1 MNAVIVV
8 INMAAAFWLAYQ
20 AGKFA
25 VMLEY
30 DRDVYDA
37 KPDRMMQ
44 MFWAVDIILAVY
56 FIMAIFGLGL
66 QQGAAQ

>member
-8 INMAAAFWLAYQ
+8 INM
-20 AGKFA
+20 
-25 VMLEY
+25 
-30 DRDVYDA
+30 
-37 KPDRMMQ
+37 
-44 MFWAVDIILAVY
+44 AVY